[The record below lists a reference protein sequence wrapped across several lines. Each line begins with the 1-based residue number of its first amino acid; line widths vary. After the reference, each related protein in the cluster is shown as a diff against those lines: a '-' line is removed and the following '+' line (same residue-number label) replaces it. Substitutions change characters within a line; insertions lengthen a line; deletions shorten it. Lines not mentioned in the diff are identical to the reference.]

1 MEAFSYLKGPA
12 DMLQLYEQKYQTEV
26 QKFGQEQIGRRRR
39 DDYTDGEP
47 RMPLNVPPAP

>member
-1 MEAFSYLKGPA
+1 M

-26 QKFGQEQIGRRRR
+26 QKFGAEPRQKRRR

-47 RMPLNVPPAP
+47 RIQVPSQTP

>member
-1 MEAFSYLKGPA
+1 M

-26 QKFGQEQIGRRRR
+26 QKFGAEQIGRRRR

-47 RMPLNVPPAP
+47 RIPVNVPSP